1 MLYMFCTLLPTE
13 RYSEYQG
20 DMDDEEERRNIQ
32 LKAMVTAAQ
41 KRRWE
46 KAARLARRTLSDWLR
61 ITLDDAAE
69 LEISRSDKRKS

>member
-1 MLYMFCTLLPTE
+1 
-13 RYSEYQG
+13 
-20 DMDDEEERRNIQ
+20 MDADEERRNVQ

-61 ITLDDAAE
+61 ITLDDAADV
-69 LEISRSDKRKS
+69 EIKRSDKKQS